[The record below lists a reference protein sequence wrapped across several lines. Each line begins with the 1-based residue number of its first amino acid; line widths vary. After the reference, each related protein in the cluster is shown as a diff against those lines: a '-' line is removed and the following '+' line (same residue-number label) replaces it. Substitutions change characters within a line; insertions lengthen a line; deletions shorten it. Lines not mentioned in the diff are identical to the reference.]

1 MVTYFTEFGEWN
13 NIVSARKNAY
23 TEICNYLHKHKYTGI
38 VQITI
43 YRMST
48 PVDKVEG
55 YVLNFGEKIVYKKD
69 YGATTYFLNSDGTLG
84 KVFQYGADD
93 KRSKMYRKYGPLKR

>member
-1 MVTYFTEFGEWN
+1 MVTYFTEVGEWD
-13 NIVSARKNAY
+13 NIVSARKKAY
-23 TEICNYLHKHKYTGI
+23 KDICTYLHEHKNTG
-38 VQITI
+38 VVSITI
-43 YRMST
+43 YRMSS

-55 YVLNFGEKIVYKKD
+55 YVLNFGKKIVYKKD

>member
-1 MVTYFTEFGEWN
+1 MVTYYFTHFGEWDS
-13 NIVSARKNAY
+13 IVKARKSAY
-23 TEICNYLHKHKYTGI
+23 SVISDHYKSIKGMSG
-38 VQITI
+38 VTI
-43 YRMST
+43 YRMSS